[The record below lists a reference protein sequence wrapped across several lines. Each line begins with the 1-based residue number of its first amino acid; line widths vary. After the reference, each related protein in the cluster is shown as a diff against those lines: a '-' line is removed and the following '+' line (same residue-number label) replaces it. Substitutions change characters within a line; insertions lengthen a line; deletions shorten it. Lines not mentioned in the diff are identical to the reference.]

1 MDDKTEELRDIFLSV
16 SEEETVTESQ
26 ENERGSLADEPES
39 METRLQET
47 IDRIHEK
54 FGFEVGLSE
63 ENRRLLVEGFY
74 GGDSDEELAD
84 SLGIDAETAFRA
96 RMDLHLVRDAE
107 PELDEAAV
115 ETVRDRPDASAREL
129 AEAVGATP
137 DEIRRCRAV
146 LETETRSRRVS
157 QRFRTTFEE
166 ILTDVELTGGFTTDA
181 HEDGLEEATE
191 GAETEVDL

>member
-26 ENERGSLADEPES
+26 DDDRGSLAEES
-39 METRLQET
+39 GSVERRLAGT
-47 IDRIHEK
+47 IDRIREK
-54 FGFEVGLSE
+54 FGFETDLSDE
-63 ENRRLLVEGFY
+63 QRRLVLEGFY
-74 GGDSDEELAD
+74 DGASDAELAE
-84 SLGIDAETAFRA
+84 SLGTDTETVFRA

-107 PELDEAAV
+107 PELDDAAV
-115 ETVRDRPDASAREL
+115 RTVRDRPDASAAEL
-129 AEAVGATP
+129 AETVGSTA

-146 LETETRSRRVS
+146 LEVQDRSRRVS

-166 ILTDVELTGGFTTDA
+166 ILTDVELTGGLTADP
-181 HEDGLEEATE
+181 HEDGLDEATE